1 LIDLGKDLDDAAVA
15 LLIEHGLGNRFP
27 TPCVTWRSSNAKC
40 KETTRVCIYEEKRKV
55 DEMLKNDRLL
65 LEDTLA
71 REMVRR
77 ILDACP
83 YVVFSGFY
91 L

>member
-1 LIDLGKDLDDAAVA
+1 MV
-15 LLIEHGLGNRFP
+15 LLIENGLGSRFP
-27 TPCVTWRSSNAKC
+27 VPCVTWRSSNAKH
-40 KETTRVCIYEEKRKV
+40 KEVTQKCIYEEKRKV
-55 DEMLKNDRLL
+55 DEKLKNDRLL

-71 REMVRR
+71 REVVRR

-83 YVVFSGFY
+83 YVVFSEFH